1 MQHKWYV
8 LPFMHIVRYIFIKKI
23 TQFTRDWVR
32 GIGKKIVDRLD
43 YCLPFNSKSASA
55 YSSNN
60 LLMYV

>member
-1 MQHKWYV
+1 MRMKKFLSLV
-8 LPFMHIVRYIFIKKI
+8 ALFLCLFIKKL

-32 GIGKKIVDRLD
+32 GIGKKIVNRLD